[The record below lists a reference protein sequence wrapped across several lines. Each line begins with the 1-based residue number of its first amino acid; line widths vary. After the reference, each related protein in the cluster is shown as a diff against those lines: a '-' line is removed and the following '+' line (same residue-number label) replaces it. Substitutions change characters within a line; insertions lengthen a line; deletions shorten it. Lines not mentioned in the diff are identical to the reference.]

1 MVTMEQGEG
10 WDKGMVGEIVNNMYP
25 LLYLKQITNKDLL
38 YHTGNTAKLPV
49 ITELGKYFEK

>member
-10 WDKGMVGEIVNNMYP
+10 WDKGMVGETEINMYT

-38 YHTGNTAKLPV
+38 YS
-49 ITELGKYFEK
+49 I